1 VRTPSIFDFLV
12 THSPSRVVG
21 YDAAANGGGIGT
33 RYEPP
38 PKPVNPL
45 DVAVLVTKNLLNG
58 LGFGP
63 SLGMAAV
70 PNAVIQKYEGSYL
83 TFIRGVLGGDLQT
96 LAGGPLFL
104 LLAKYYQVHGPIFN
118 LSFGPKSFLVISDP
132 VMARHILRDSSPEQ
146 YCKGMLAEILE
157 PIMGDGL
164 IPADPKIWKVSERVV
179 GSVGSF
185 FLGWWW
191 GGGGWIRGGRRRAAA
206 EKREIFS
213 RVHEW

>member
-1 VRTPSIFDFLV
+1 MNI
-12 THSPSRVVG
+12 
-21 YDAAANGGGIGT
+21 
-33 RYEPP
+33 
-38 PKPVNPL
+38 L
-45 DVAVLVTKNLLNG
+45 DVVVLVVKNTLNW

-70 PNAVIQKYEGSYL
+70 PDAIIQKYEGSFFS
-83 TFIRGVLGGDLQT
+83 FIKGVLGGDLQT

-164 IPADPKIWKVSERVV
+164 IPADPKIWKVSC
-179 GSVGSF
+179 F
-185 FLGWWW
+185 FCCACLW
-191 GGGGWIRGGRRRAAA
+191 
-206 EKREIFS
+206 
-213 RVHEW
+213 VHLLVFMVWAFTSWMVLLCNMQN

>member
-1 VRTPSIFDFLV
+1 
-12 THSPSRVVG
+12 
-21 YDAAANGGGIGT
+21 
-33 RYEPP
+33 
-38 PKPVNPL
+38 
-45 DVAVLVTKNLLNG
+45 
-58 LGFGP
+58 
-63 SLGMAAV
+63 
-70 PNAVIQKYEGSYL
+70 
-83 TFIRGVLGGDLQT
+83 
-96 LAGGPLFL
+96 
-104 LLAKYYQVHGPIFN
+104 
-118 LSFGPKSFLVISDP
+118 
-132 VMARHILRDSSPEQ
+132 MARHILRDSSPEQ

-213 RVHEW
+213 RVHDW